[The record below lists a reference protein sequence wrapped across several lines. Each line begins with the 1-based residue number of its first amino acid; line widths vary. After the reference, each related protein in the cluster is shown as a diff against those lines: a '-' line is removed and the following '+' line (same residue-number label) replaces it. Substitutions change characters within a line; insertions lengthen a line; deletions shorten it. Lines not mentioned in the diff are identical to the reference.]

1 MYMVKSIGGRY
12 VQAGKD
18 DYGSGKE
25 REFGSCTLPEI
36 SVQDYS
42 QEKRL
47 LIWVTKAEKSWDVCS
62 WGFFKHTKD
71 YEQRV

>member
-1 MYMVKSIGGRY
+1 MKKMTIGGRY
-12 VQAGKD
+12 VQTGKD

-36 SVQDYS
+36 SVQNYS

-47 LIWVTKAEKSWDVCS
+47 LIWAN
-62 WGFFKHTKD
+62 
-71 YEQRV
+71 